1 MMNNGKGKKN
11 GRLICDNGCVGG
23 NGTTWIRTRS
33 KSITTISKRSLC
45 GIRSSHSICLNKVTK
60 NKRVNILTQPIHIF
74 HQDCDTIDDTKLVSK
89 ELLGP
94 MSKLVNTF
102 EILKYFL
109 NYDTIVDSVKN
120 IPHKY
125 LRQQKITHLPHTTS
139 PTK

>member
-1 MMNNGKGKKN
+1 MNNGKGKKN

-33 KSITTISKRSLC
+33 KSIMTISKWSLC
-45 GIRSSHSICLNKVTK
+45 GIRSSHSIYLNKVTK
-60 NKRVNILTQPIHIF
+60 NKWVNILTQPIHIF
-74 HQDCDTIDDTKLVSK
+74 HQDCDTIDDNKLVSK

-109 NYDTIVDSVKN
+109 NYDTIVDSVN
-120 IPHKY
+120 NLPHKY
-125 LRQQKITHLPHTTS
+125 LRQQEIAHLPHTVS